1 MNILL
6 VEDSDNDALLIENA
20 LKGSHQYANIQRAK
34 SLSECISNLEKG
46 GVDMVLLDLGL
57 PDTTGVHSLAEIVA
71 VNRTMPIVII
81 TGDDRRESI
90 KEAVE
95 YGAKDYIVKNR
106 MNEKRIVDAVA
117 YIRREIER
125 GNKLQ
130 RGRRIIE
137 DSLATAT
144 QNATDILNGN
154 YPNARTNN

>member
-6 VEDSDNDALLIENA
+6 VEDSDNDALLIEHA
-20 LKGSHQYANIQRAK
+20 LNGSHQYAKILRAK
-34 SLSECISNLEKG
+34 SLSECIAEIEKG

-71 VNRTMPIVII
+71 VNRNMPIVII

-90 KEAVE
+90 REAAQA
-95 YGAKDYIVKNR
+95 GARDYIVKHR

-154 YPNARTNN
+154 YPNPRTDH